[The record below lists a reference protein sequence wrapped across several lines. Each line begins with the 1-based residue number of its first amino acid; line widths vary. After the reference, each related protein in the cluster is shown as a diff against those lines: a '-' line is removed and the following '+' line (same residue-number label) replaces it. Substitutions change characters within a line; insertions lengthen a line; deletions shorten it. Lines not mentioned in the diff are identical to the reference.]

1 MFCSQCGAPMGDNDK
16 FCGVCG
22 APNTEVP
29 HASAGSVPQGQPQPQ
44 PFVAPQ
50 PAMNVPKGCMA
61 QAFNDMLKVPG
72 ALVRVCQIAFLPALI
87 CVVSVL
93 VLFIP
98 VIGGIA
104 AAIGFLLA
112 YVASVCGAGFA
123 IEWGRD
129 LSLKDDNGM
138 ERPLLRSTSFGLGIF
153 SSVITGVLEF
163 VAIIPVIGVIF
174 SAIESVVIGA
184 VGSYYYSGSSGL
196 EAALF
201 GSMGLLVFA
210 VIVSVV
216 LGIFFKMFGDAAVM
230 HFAVVG
236 RVESAFSLEKVWK
249 SYKANL
255 GKLFCA
261 SILPEFLT
269 GIVSHIITWIF
280 TAIFGAIATFGMY
293 SYYYRPTGLEAIIEG
308 GGITLIL
315 FLMII
320 AFVTV
325 FLTVFG
331 KMLKYRAVGYWA
343 ARHASEWADED
354 ADDVL
359 TFVLPGEK
367 KPAPAGS
374 IPRPPLVLPLRLPLP
389 RHPRLHLLRHLPLN
403 PYRRPRRRLR
413 NPIGMPLPRRRM
425 SRAIILLPKTIKPNS
440 RSRRT
445 GKLSPWCLFLLR
457 KQENAR
463 ENDCSKISR
472 KLVNV
477 AQQRRGYC

>member
-1 MFCSQCGAPMGDNDK
+1 MPKTSFAIQMIRSRYEGMISMFCSQCGAPMGDNDK
-16 FCGVCG
+16 FCGACG
-22 APNTEVP
+22 APNAGAA
-29 HASAGSVPQGQPQPQ
+29 ASAPQGQPQQFVPQ
-44 PFVAPQ
+44 PPVAN
-50 PAMNVPKGCMA
+50 ASKGCVA
-61 QAFNDMLKVPG
+61 QAFEDMTKTPG
-72 ALVRVCQIAFLPALI
+72 VLQRVCQIAFLPALI

-210 VIVSVV
+210 MIVSVV

-315 FLMII
+315 FLMIV

-343 ARHASEWADED
+343 ARHASEWSDED
-354 ADDVL
+354 TDDVL

-367 KPAPAGS
+367 KPAPAGF
-374 IPRPPLVLPLRLPLP
+374 
-389 RHPRLHLLRHLPLN
+389 N
-403 PYRRPRRRLR
+403 PTAATGAAPAPAPAPTPEATPAEPDWNAVATPADEPGD
-413 NPIGMPLPRRRM
+413 NP
-425 SRAIILLPKTIKPNS
+425 AA
-440 RSRRT
+440 
-445 GKLSPWCLFLLR
+445 
-457 KQENAR
+457 ENNQT
-463 ENDCSKISR
+463 E
-472 KLVNV
+472 
-477 AQQRRGYC
+477 